1 MIIRRRRRG
10 TSVNWFICWDE
21 KIKGRNW
28 FGEGLC
34 ILGLKKRKQG
44 NFFKEFFLL
53 ELKLPFP

>member
-34 ILGLKKRKQG
+34 ILGLKKGSKETFSK
-44 NFFKEFFLL
+44 NFFFLN
-53 ELKLPFP
+53 